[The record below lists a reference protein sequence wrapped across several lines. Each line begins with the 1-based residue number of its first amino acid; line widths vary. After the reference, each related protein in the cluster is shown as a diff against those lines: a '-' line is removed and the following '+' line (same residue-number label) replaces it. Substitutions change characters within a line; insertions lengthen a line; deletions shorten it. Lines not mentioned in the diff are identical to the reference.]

1 VYDRAVRADLATQ
14 ERDTLAARADKL
26 LGELGFATQERDAL
40 ELQLYALRSEHQRTI
55 NRNEEMATALENLR
69 QVESELHALQ
79 HEHQQ
84 SIVRHEVAAT
94 ELSRSLEVANVRIH
108 ELEQASAARLHVRD
122 LELVYAK
129 LAGRLTIL
137 SSEIGDAL
145 RARGTSGDAR
155 AATLY
160 LNLLERALAGDLTRD
175 TTISPWSSGYDP
187 ETRLI
192 GRDWPATAETMIGL
206 ARMRNIRALA
216 EQVIEQQ
223 IPGDFLEAGVWR
235 GGACIYMRGILA
247 AYGIGDR
254 SVWVADSFEGL
265 PEPEPEKYPAD
276 TDDPHHTFAEL
287 RVSADQVRSNFERY
301 GLLDSQVRFLKGWF
315 ADTLPRAPI
324 DQLALLRLD
333 GDMYSSTM
341 QTLEALYDKVSPG
354 GFVIIDDYILDG
366 CRQATDDFRHQH
378 SISQAL
384 QEIDGAAV
392 FWRKSHPT

>member
-1 VYDRAVRADLATQ
+1 MRADT
-14 ERDTLAARADKL
+14 L

-55 NRNEEMATALENLR
+55 SRNEEMATALENRR
-69 QVESELHALQ
+69 QLESELHALQ
-79 HEHQQ
+79 HEHLQV
-84 SIVRHEVAAT
+84 IARHEVAVT
-94 ELSRSLEVANVRIH
+94 ELSRSLDIANTRIH
-108 ELEQASAARLHVRD
+108 ELEQASATRLHARD

-129 LAGRLTIL
+129 LTGRLTIL
-137 SSEIGDAL
+137 SSDIAHAL
-145 RARGTSGDAR
+145 RARGTTGDPCAV
-155 AATLY
+155 TLY
-160 LNLLERALAGDLTRD
+160 LSLLEKALTGDLSRD

-192 GRDWPATAETMIGL
+192 GRDWPATAQTMIGL
-206 ARMRNIRALA
+206 ARLRNIRALA
-216 EQVIEQQ
+216 EQILEQQ

-247 AYGIGDR
+247 AYGVGDR

-276 TDDPHHTFAEL
+276 TDDPHHTFTAL
-287 RVSADQVRSNFERY
+287 QVSAEQVRSNFEQY
-301 GLLDSQVRFLKGWF
+301 GLLDHQVRFLKGWF
-315 ADTLPRAPI
+315 ADTLSGAPI
-324 DQLALLRLD
+324 GQLALLRLD

-341 QTLEALYDKVSPG
+341 QTLEALYNKVSPG
-354 GFVIIDDYILDG
+354 GFVIIDDYILGG
-366 CRQATDDFRHQH
+366 CRQATDDFRSQR

-392 FWRKSHPT
+392 FWRKPLAT